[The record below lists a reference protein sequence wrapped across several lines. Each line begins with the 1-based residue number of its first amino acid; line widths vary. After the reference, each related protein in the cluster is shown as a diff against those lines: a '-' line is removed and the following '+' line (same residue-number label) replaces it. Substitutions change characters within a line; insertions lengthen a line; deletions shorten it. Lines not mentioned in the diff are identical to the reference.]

1 MILGLSVVLAV
12 LVIASWVTAM
22 YVSWKRSEGS
32 APSPIKQE
40 VIASYW
46 SKMVRK
52 GRRSYYRSLFTF
64 KQTLQWGNKAFSHVF
79 FSLFPNA
86 APAFAKRDM
95 LAGLK
100 DGPTSYFLMSI
111 SEEEPRK
118 TRRTRKI
125 V

>member
-1 MILGLSVVLAV
+1 MILGLSVVLVV
-12 LVIASWVTAM
+12 LIVASWVTAM
-22 YVSWKRSEGS
+22 YVSWKRSEGLN
-32 APSPIKQE
+32 PSPIKQE
-40 VIASYW
+40 VFVSYW

-52 GRRSYYRSLFTF
+52 ARRTYYRSLFTF
-64 KQTLQWGNKAFSHVF
+64 KQSLTWGNKQFGHVF
-79 FSLFPNA
+79 FSLFPSA
-86 APAFAKRDM
+86 EPAFAKRDM

-111 SEEEPRK
+111 SQEEPRK